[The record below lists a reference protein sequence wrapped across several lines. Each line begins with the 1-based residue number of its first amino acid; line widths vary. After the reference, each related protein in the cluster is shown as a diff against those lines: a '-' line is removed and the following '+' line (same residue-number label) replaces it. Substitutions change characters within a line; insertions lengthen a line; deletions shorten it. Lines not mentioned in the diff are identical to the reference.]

1 MTTKK
6 RKYNLTSPAA
16 PSIEDWQCEDDLR
29 TLQRAEEIEA
39 DPKRIAKVK
48 AMARAQPDALMKT
61 SVDKD

>member
-1 MTTKK
+1 MAAKK

-39 DPKRIAKVK
+39 DPKRMAKVK
-48 AMARAQPDALMKT
+48 ALARTKLDALMKI
-61 SVDKD
+61 SVETD